1 MLFGCCSHYTHWP
14 PICQPL
20 FSRNFSRVKAK
31 KPRVSPPEPH
41 RKKQWD
47 RQAPAA
53 LRIVSPHG
61 GDSVLGL
68 LKEKRVRDAL
78 VGLALLL
85 ATAGLVAAPGEAI
98 TGARDG
104 LTLCFN
110 VIVPSLFPFFVLSSL
125 VVDLGLAAYLGRA
138 LEGLMRPLFRVSGS
152 CAAAVALGF
161 IGGYPVGARTALQLY
176 QQGLCSR
183 TEAERLLAFCNNSGP
198 AFILGVVG
206 AGIFGDSRVGL
217 LLYLTH
223 ALASLLVG
231 LIFRFYG
238 GSHRS
243 RSSHAPAKPI
253 QAVTVPAAFTGAVSR
268 ALQSTLNICAFVVFF
283 AVVLQLLSV
292 YGAFAALAQ
301 LLAAVGF
308 QPEWAQ
314 RLVAGLLELSS
325 GVSSLRGDAQLAG
338 RVSMAAFM
346 LGWAGLSVHCQVLSF
361 LVDSGLSAKT
371 YLAGKLCHG
380 LIAAGLTWGLTRLF
394 PLSAPVADYLA
405 DQAESIASLDF
416 STALAASSLAALGG
430 WLILA
435 ALCRRL
441 WRNKC
446 GNSPRYRV

>member
-1 MLFGCCSHYTHWP
+1 ML
-14 PICQPL
+14 
-20 FSRNFSRVKAK
+20 R
-31 KPRVSPPEPH
+31 
-41 RKKQWD
+41 
-47 RQAPAA
+47 
-53 LRIVSPHG
+53 
-61 GDSVLGL
+61 L
-68 LKEKRVRDAL
+68 LKEKKVRDAL
-78 VGLALLL
+78 AILALAL

-98 TGARDG
+98 TGAKDG

-176 QQGLCSR
+176 QQGLCTK
-183 TEAERLLAFCNNSGP
+183 TEAERLLSFCNNSGP

-206 AGIFGDSRVGL
+206 AGVFGDSRVGL

-223 ALASLLVG
+223 ALASLIVG
-231 LIFRFYG
+231 LLFRFYG
-238 GSHRS
+238 GRDARQSS
-243 RSSHAPAKPI
+243 RSSRAKPI
-253 QAVTVPAAFTGAVSR
+253 QAVTVPAAFTGAVTRS
-268 ALQSTLNICAFVVFF
+268 LQSTLNICAFVVFF
-283 AVVLQLLSV
+283 SVVLQLLTA
-292 YGAFAALAQ
+292 YGVFTALAR
-301 LLAAVGF
+301 LLALAGF
-308 QPEWAQ
+308 QAEWAR

-325 GVSSLRGDAQLAG
+325 GVSSLRGEAQLMG

-361 LVDSGLSAKT
+361 LVDSGLSART

-380 LIAAGLTWGLTRLF
+380 LIAAGLTWCLTRLF

-405 DQAESIASLDF
+405 EQTESIAALDF

-430 WLILA
+430 WLLLA
-435 ALCRRL
+435 ALCRSL

-446 GNSPRYRV
+446 GNFPDHRV

>member
-1 MLFGCCSHYTHWP
+1 MLRLLR
-14 PICQPL
+14 Q
-20 FSRNFSRVKAK
+20 K
-31 KPRVSPPEPH
+31 K
-41 RKKQWD
+41 
-47 RQAPAA
+47 
-53 LRIVSPHG
+53 
-61 GDSVLGL
+61 
-68 LKEKRVRDAL
+68 VRDAL
-78 VGLALLL
+78 AASALLI
-85 ATAGLVAAPGEAI
+85 ATAALVISPGEAI
-98 TGARDG
+98 NGAKDG
-104 LTLCFN
+104 LALCFN

-138 LEGLMRPLFRVSGS
+138 MEGLMRPLFRVSGS

-238 GSHRS
+238 GSHRN
-243 RSSHAPAKPI
+243 RSSRAPAKPI

-301 LLAAVGF
+301 LLAAAGF

-394 PLSAPVADYLA
+394 PLSAPGADYLA

>member
-1 MLFGCCSHYTHWP
+1 ML
-14 PICQPL
+14 
-20 FSRNFSRVKAK
+20 R
-31 KPRVSPPEPH
+31 
-41 RKKQWD
+41 
-47 RQAPAA
+47 
-53 LRIVSPHG
+53 
-61 GDSVLGL
+61 L
-68 LKEKRVRDAL
+68 LKEKQVRDAL
-78 VGLALLL
+78 VGLALVIV
-85 ATAGLVAAPGEAI
+85 TAGLVAAPGQSIA
-98 TGARDG
+98 GAKDG

-176 QQGLCSR
+176 QQGLCTK
-183 TEAERLLAFCNNSGP
+183 TEAERLLSFCNNSGP

-231 LIFRFYG
+231 MLFRFYG
-238 GSHRS
+238 GSDRRRIAAS
-243 RSSHAPAKPI
+243 QPKPI
-253 QAVTVPAAFTGAVSR
+253 QAVTVPAAFTGAVTRS
-268 ALQSTLNICAFVVFF
+268 LQSTLNICAFVVFF
-283 AVVLQLLSV
+283 SVVLQLLST
-292 YGAFAALAQ
+292 YGAFTFLAQ
-301 LLAAVGF
+301 LLSLAGF
-308 QPEWAQ
+308 QPEWAR

-325 GVSSLRGDAQLAG
+325 GVSSLQDTTQLAG
-338 RVSMAAFM
+338 RISMAAFM

-380 LIAAGLTWGLTRLF
+380 LIAAGLTWCLTQLF
-394 PLSAPVADYLA
+394 PLSAPVADYLTE
-405 DQAESIASLDF
+405 QAESIAALDF

-430 WLILA
+430 WLFLA
-435 ALCRRL
+435 ALCRSL
-441 WRNKC
+441 WQNKC
-446 GNSPRYRV
+446 GNSPHYHV

>member
-1 MLFGCCSHYTHWP
+1 MLR
-14 PICQPL
+14 L
-20 FSRNFSRVKAK
+20 LREK
-31 KPRVSPPEPH
+31 K
-41 RKKQWD
+41 
-47 RQAPAA
+47 
-53 LRIVSPHG
+53 I
-61 GDSVLGL
+61 
-68 LKEKRVRDAL
+68 RDTL
-78 VGLALLL
+78 VGVALLT
-85 ATAGLVAAPGEAI
+85 ATVSLVAAPGQAI
-98 TGARDG
+98 AGAKDG

-176 QQGLCSR
+176 QQGLCSK

-206 AGIFGDSRVGL
+206 AGVFGDSRVGL

-223 ALASLLVG
+223 ALASFLVG
-231 LIFRFYG
+231 LLFRFYG
-238 GSHRS
+238 GSERKHS
-243 RSSHAPAKPI
+243 LAPKPKPI
-253 QAVTVPAAFTGAVSR
+253 QAVTVPAAFTGAVTRS
-268 ALQSTLNICAFVVFF
+268 LQNTLNICAFVVFF
-283 AVVLQLLSV
+283 SVVLRLLSA
-292 YGAFAALAQ
+292 YGIFTALAN
-301 LLAAVGF
+301 LLALAGF
-308 QPEWAQ
+308 QPEWAR

-325 GVSSLRGDAQLAG
+325 GVSSLQGSAQLAG

-371 YLAGKLCHG
+371 YLVGKLCHG
-380 LIAAGLTWGLTRLF
+380 LIAAGLTWGLTRLL

-405 DQAESIASLDF
+405 DQAESIAAMDF
-416 STALAASSLAALGG
+416 STALAASSLAALAG
-430 WLILA
+430 WLLLA
-435 ALCRRL
+435 ALCRSL

-446 GNSPRYRV
+446 GNRTHYRV

>member
-1 MLFGCCSHYTHWP
+1 MCLSTIFTRLEG
-14 PICQPL
+14 
-20 FSRNFSRVKAK
+20 
-31 KPRVSPPEPH
+31 
-41 RKKQWD
+41 D
-47 RQAPAA
+47 RQAAPPS
-53 LRIVSPHG
+53 RIGSPHG
-61 GDSVLGL
+61 GDGVVLRL
-68 LKEKRVRDAL
+68 LREQKVRDAL
-78 VGLALLL
+78 AGLALLI

-98 TGARDG
+98 AGAKDG

-138 LEGLMRPLFRVSGS
+138 MEGLMRPLFRVSGS

-176 QQGLCSR
+176 QQGLCSKP
-183 TEAERLLAFCNNSGP
+183 EAERLLAFCNNSGP

-206 AGIFGDSRVGL
+206 AGIFGDSRVGF

-231 LIFRFYG
+231 LLFRFYG
-238 GSHRS
+238 GSQRRRS
-243 RSSHAPAKPI
+243 AVPRPKPI
-253 QAVTVPAAFTGAVSR
+253 QAVTVPAAFTGAVARSF
-268 ALQSTLNICAFVVFF
+268 QNTLNICAFVVFF
-283 AVVLQLLSV
+283 SVVLQLLSAFGV
-292 YGAFAALAQ
+292 FAALAR
-301 LLAAVGF
+301 LLAMAGF
-308 QPEWAQ
+308 EPEWAR

-325 GVSSLRGDAQLAG
+325 GVSSLRGGTQLAG

-380 LIAAGLTWGLTRLF
+380 LIAAGLTWCLTRLF
-394 PLSAPVADYLA
+394 PLSAPVADYLVE
-405 DQAESIASLDF
+405 QAESIASLDF
-416 STALAASSLAALGG
+416 STALAASSLAALAG
-430 WLILA
+430 WLLLA
-435 ALCRRL
+435 ALCRSL

-446 GNSPRYRV
+446 GNLPHYRV

>member
-1 MLFGCCSHYTHWP
+1 MLR
-14 PICQPL
+14 L
-20 FSRNFSRVKAK
+20 LREK
-31 KPRVSPPEPH
+31 K
-41 RKKQWD
+41 
-47 RQAPAA
+47 
-53 LRIVSPHG
+53 
-61 GDSVLGL
+61 
-68 LKEKRVRDAL
+68 VRDTL
-78 VGLALLL
+78 VGLALLV
-85 ATAGLVAAPGEAI
+85 ATVGLVAAPDQAI
-98 TGARDG
+98 AGAKDG

-176 QQGLCSR
+176 QQGLCSKR
-183 TEAERLLAFCNNSGP
+183 EAERLLSFCNNSGP

-206 AGIFGDSRVGL
+206 AGVFGDSRVGL

-231 LIFRFYG
+231 LLFRFYG
-238 GSHRS
+238 GTERKYRS
-243 RSSHAPAKPI
+243 RSQSKPI
-253 QAVTVPAAFTGAVSR
+253 QVVTVPAAFTGAVTRS
-268 ALQSTLNICAFVVFF
+268 LQSTLNICAFVVFF
-283 AVVLQLLSV
+283 AVVLQLMSS
-292 YGAFAALAQ
+292 YGVFTALAK
-301 LLAAVGF
+301 LLAMAGLE
-308 QPEWAQ
+308 PEWAR

-325 GVSSLRGDAQLAG
+325 GVSSLRDSAHLAG

-371 YLAGKLCHG
+371 YLLGKLCHG
-380 LIAAGLTWGLTRLF
+380 LIAAALTWCLTRLF
-394 PLSAPVADYLA
+394 PLSAPVAEYLA
-405 DQAESIASLDF
+405 DQADSIAAMDF
-416 STALAASSLAALGG
+416 STALAASSLAALAG

-435 ALCRRL
+435 ALCRSL

-446 GNSPRYRV
+446 SNLPHYRV

>member
-1 MLFGCCSHYTHWP
+1 ML
-14 PICQPL
+14 
-20 FSRNFSRVKAK
+20 R
-31 KPRVSPPEPH
+31 
-41 RKKQWD
+41 
-47 RQAPAA
+47 
-53 LRIVSPHG
+53 
-61 GDSVLGL
+61 L
-68 LKEKRVRDAL
+68 LKQKQVRDAL
-78 VGLALLL
+78 AGLALLI
-85 ATAGLVAAPGEAI
+85 ATAALVFSPAEAI
-98 TGARDG
+98 AGAKDG
-104 LTLCFN
+104 LALCFN

-161 IGGYPVGARTALQLY
+161 IGGYPVGARTALQIY
-176 QQGLCSR
+176 EQGLCSK

-206 AGIFGDSRVGL
+206 AGVFGDSRVGL

-231 LIFRFYG
+231 LLFRFYG
-238 GSHRS
+238 GSERG
-243 RSSHAPAKPI
+243 RTRAVRPKPI
-253 QAVTVPAAFTGAVSR
+253 QTVTLPAAFTGAVSR

-283 AVVLQLLSV
+283 AVVLRLLSA
-292 YGAFAALAQ
+292 YGVLSGLAAL
-301 LLAAVGF
+301 LSLAGF
-308 QPEWAQ
+308 EGEWAR

-325 GVSSLRGDAQLAG
+325 GVASLRGGAELAG

-361 LVDSGLSAKT
+361 LVDSGLSARV

-380 LIAAGLTWGLTRLF
+380 LIAAALTWGVTRLL

-405 DQAESIASLDF
+405 EQAESIAALDF
-416 STALAASSLAALGG
+416 STALAASTLAALAG

-435 ALCRRL
+435 GLCGPLLRK
-441 WRNKC
+441 KC
-446 GNSPRYRV
+446 GNMPRRGV

>member
-1 MLFGCCSHYTHWP
+1 MGVRP
-14 PICQPL
+14 
-20 FSRNFSRVKAK
+20 
-31 KPRVSPPEPH
+31 
-41 RKKQWD
+41 
-47 RQAPAA
+47 
-53 LRIVSPHG
+53 
-61 GDSVLGL
+61 VLGL
-68 LKEKRVRDAL
+68 LRRKQIRDGLA
-78 VGLALLL
+78 GLALLI
-85 ATAGLVAAPGEAI
+85 ATAALVAAPGEAI
-98 TGARDG
+98 AGAKDG

-138 LEGLMRPLFRVSGS
+138 MEGMMRPLFRVSGS

-176 QQGLCSR
+176 EQGLCSK

-206 AGIFGDSRVGL
+206 AGIFGDSQVGL

-223 ALASLLVG
+223 ALASLMVG
-231 LIFRFYG
+231 LLFRFYG
-238 GSHRS
+238 GAERG
-243 RSSHAPAKPI
+243 RARQARPKPI
-253 QAVTVPAAFTGAVSR
+253 QTVTVPAAFTGAVARSLR
-268 ALQSTLNICAFVVFF
+268 STLNICAFVVFF
-283 AVVLQLLSV
+283 SVVLQLLSA
-292 YGAFAALAQ
+292 YGVFTAVANLLALA
-301 LLAAVGF
+301 GF
-308 QPEWAQ
+308 EQEWAR

-325 GVSSLRGDAQLAG
+325 GVSSLRGSAQLAG

-380 LIAAGLTWGLTRLF
+380 LIAAALTWFLTRLF

-405 DQAESIASLDF
+405 EQAESIAALDF

-435 ALCRRL
+435 ALCRSL

-446 GNSPRYRV
+446 GNSPRHRV

>member
-1 MLFGCCSHYTHWP
+1 ML
-14 PICQPL
+14 
-20 FSRNFSRVKAK
+20 R
-31 KPRVSPPEPH
+31 
-41 RKKQWD
+41 
-47 RQAPAA
+47 
-53 LRIVSPHG
+53 
-61 GDSVLGL
+61 L
-68 LKEKRVRDAL
+68 LKEKKVRDAL
-78 VGLALLL
+78 AILALAL

-98 TGARDG
+98 TGAKDG

-161 IGGYPVGARTALQLY
+161 IGGYPVGARTALQLF
-176 QQGLCSR
+176 QQGLCTK
-183 TEAERLLAFCNNSGP
+183 TEAERLLSFCNNSGP

-206 AGIFGDSRVGL
+206 AGVFGDSRVGL

-223 ALASLLVG
+223 ALASLIVG
-231 LIFRFYG
+231 LLFRFYG
-238 GSHRS
+238 GRDARQSS
-243 RSSHAPAKPI
+243 RSSRAKPI
-253 QAVTVPAAFTGAVSR
+253 HAVTVPAAFTGAVTRS
-268 ALQSTLNICAFVVFF
+268 LQSTLNICAFVVFF
-283 AVVLQLLSV
+283 SVVLQLLTA
-292 YGAFAALAQ
+292 YGVFTALAR
-301 LLAAVGF
+301 LLALAGF
-308 QPEWAQ
+308 QAEWAR

-325 GVSSLRGDAQLAG
+325 GVSSLRGEAQLMG

-361 LVDSGLSAKT
+361 LVDSGLSART

-380 LIAAGLTWGLTRLF
+380 LIAAGLTWCLTRLF

-405 DQAESIASLDF
+405 EQTESIAALDF

-430 WLILA
+430 WLLLA
-435 ALCRRL
+435 ALCRSL

-446 GNSPRYRV
+446 GNFPDHRV